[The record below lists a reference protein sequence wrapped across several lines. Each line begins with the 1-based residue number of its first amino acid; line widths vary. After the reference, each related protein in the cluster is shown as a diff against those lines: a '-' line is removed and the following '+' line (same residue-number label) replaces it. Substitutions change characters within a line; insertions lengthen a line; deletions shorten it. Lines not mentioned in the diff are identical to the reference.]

1 MYIVYV
7 VFYQV
12 ELIWV
17 CPYFK
22 GDSAR
27 FRQKSRSLSL
37 FVREEGTCLY
47 VGPTLGNVGYTT
59 GSGASSGVEFGS
71 GPVIESNS

>member
-1 MYIVYV
+1 MLAVGYYYSV

-17 CPYFK
+17 CPYFR

-27 FRQKSRSLSL
+27 FSAEVLTPFSICFGK
-37 FVREEGTCLY
+37 RELDCC
-47 VGPTLGNVGYTT
+47 GPDIGLM
-59 GSGASSGVEFGS
+59 
-71 GPVIESNS
+71 